1 MLMVSDTISLDVLA
15 DALHRRKGEVVA
27 MLADLSEKKGLPIRI
42 VDEKVIVNEEDVG
55 KLIDEII
62 AQFGKK
68 KLE

>member
-1 MLMVSDTISLDVLA
+1 MVSDTISLDVLA